1 MESKLKQSQNRKI
14 LKYLQEGNE
23 LTSLQALNLFGTLRL
38 ASRIFELR
46 EDHEIL
52 DETIMT
58 DTGKKVKKYYMKVKP
73 PVNFKPSQTELF
85 EEYKRELL

>member
-46 EDHEIL
+46 KDNKIL
-52 DETIMT
+52 DEMIRT